1 MHDSITI
8 GANTFYVRK
17 YEPLIGLKVW
27 GDVGVKFG
35 PALAQF
41 TSENGI
47 HGAVEELF
55 TSLPGVEMKRVFS
68 LLVDPDYVSITQ
80 TPPDGAVKLTDAE
93 INRNMAFADLF
104 ELWWFA
110 LVVQFGPLLLRGI
123 RRIGGLIE
131 LPPGLQDGLERSV
144 TLSPRNS

>member
-17 YEPLIGLKVW
+17 FEPLIGLKIW
-27 GDVGVKFG
+27 GNIGVKFG

-41 TSENGI
+41 TSENGLR
-47 HGAVEELF
+47 GAVETLF
-55 TSLPGVEMKRVFS
+55 ISMNGEETQRMFS
-68 LLVDPDYVSITQ
+68 MVVKPDYVSITQ
-80 TPPDGAVKLTDAE
+80 TPPDEAVKLTDAE
-93 INRNMAFADLF
+93 INRHMQFADLF

-123 RRIGGLIE
+123 RRIGNLIE

-144 TLSPRNS
+144 TLSPQNS